1 MINTA
6 LLNKAVPAFACLLV
20 ISWFIRKLYPKPYP
34 GIPYN
39 KRSANRIT
47 GDIPDLVP
55 LLKATNEFSDP
66 LFTVT
71 TQKLGTPIAQFLF
84 PGIRRPFIVLEDPRE
99 IEDILMR
106 RNKEFDVAPMAVE
119 MYGPMFPY
127 AMVAQY
133 STPELK
139 AQKRLWADAVKSEF
153 LRATAAPNV
162 HKATLELLHLW
173 RLRAS
178 QQTQPFYIL
187 DDLKNSAL
195 DAIWV
200 SAVGENPGMVQYEIE
215 KLKRQTAGGSS
226 PDGRPQAEPLGAFIK
241 REVTYIAENISR
253 NSNSISPKLAQIWE
267 SYTPRFRRCR
277 TTVQAEVGRALAKA
291 VERFQGLD
299 SEALEAKDTCMMD
312 LVLRRQMHDAA
323 RTGGTPKDPTKDLR
337 MCDTLFTMLVA
348 GYDSTANTLSWFAKF
363 METNQHVQSELRST
377 LRAAFSDSMPSVDEI
392 LGTEV
397 PYLDGTCEET
407 LRLAGTAKAQLRQAV
422 VDTEILGCR
431 VPKGAQV
438 FLNLH
443 INRAPHPV
451 DELKRSA
458 SSQTA
463 GAKLGDGLQTYAS
476 RDVAAFEPRRWLTKD
491 GKTGRDIFN
500 PYAMPSLAF
509 GGGLRGCPGRKLAEM
524 EIRIAIVLIILN
536 FEFLPLPD
544 ELRTTTAAERIFRR
558 PDTPYARLKILC

>member
-1 MINTA
+1 MS
-6 LLNKAVPAFACLLV
+6 LLSKAIPASICLYVLF
-20 ISWFIRKLYPKPYP
+20 WLFRKLYPKPYP

-39 KRSANRIT
+39 KKSANRIT
-47 GDIPDLVP
+47 GDIPDLIP

-71 TQKLGTPIAQFLF
+71 TRKLGTPIAQFLF
-84 PGIRRPFIVLEDPRE
+84 PGIRNPFIVLEDPRE

-119 MYGPMFPY
+119 MYGPMFPN

-139 AQKRLWADAVKSEF
+139 AQKRLWADAVKIEF
-153 LRATAAPNV
+153 LRAAAAPNV
-162 HKATLELLHLW
+162 HRATLELLQLW
-173 RLRAS
+173 HLRAS
-178 QQTQPFYIL
+178 DQSKPLYIL

-200 SAVGENPGMVQYEIE
+200 SAVGENPGMVKFEIE
-215 KLKRQTAGGSS
+215 KLKRQVAGGSS
-226 PDGRPQAEPLGAFIK
+226 LEGQIPSPVEPLGAFIK
-241 REVTYIAENISR
+241 SEVTYIAENISR
-253 NSNSISPKLAQIWE
+253 NSNSISPKWAQIWE
-267 SYTPRFRRCR
+267 SHTPRFRRCR
-277 TTVQAEVGRALAKA
+277 ATVQAEIGRALTKS
-291 VERFQGLD
+291 VERFRNLD

-312 LVLRRQMHDAA
+312 FVLRRQMLEAA
-323 RTGGTPKDPTKDLR
+323 KIGGAPKDPTKDPK
-337 MCDTLFTMLVA
+337 MCDTLFAMLVA
-348 GYDSTANTLSWFAKF
+348 GYDSTANTLAWFAKF
-363 METNQHVQSELRST
+363 MEANQHVQSELRTT
-377 LRAAFSDSMPSVDEI
+377 LRAAFPDSMPSVDQI
-392 LGTEV
+392 SGTDI

-443 INRAPHPV
+443 INRAPFPT

-458 SSQTA
+458 SSRAA
-463 GAKLGDGLQTYAS
+463 GTRLGDGLQTYAG
-476 RDVAAFEPRRWLTKD
+476 RDVSTFEPRRWLTKD
-491 GKTGRDIFN
+491 ENTGREIFN

-509 GGGLRGCPGRKLAEM
+509 GGGLRGCPGRKLAEL
-524 EIRIAIVLIILN
+524 EIRIAVVLIILN

-544 ELRTTTAAERIFRR
+544 ELRTTTVAERIFRC
-558 PDTPYARLKILC
+558 PDTPYARLKILN